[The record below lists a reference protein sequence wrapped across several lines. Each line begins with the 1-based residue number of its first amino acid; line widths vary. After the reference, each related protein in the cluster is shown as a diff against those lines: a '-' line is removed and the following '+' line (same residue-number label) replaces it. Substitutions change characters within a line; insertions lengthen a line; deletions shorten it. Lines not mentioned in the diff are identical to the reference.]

1 MSNDSLGD
9 YLRQI
14 ARYPLLTPAEEI
26 ELSRLIVKRQELKAL
41 DRKLTK
47 AEQHAVRRG
56 DRAAQRMI
64 NSNLRLVVSVA
75 RQAHRARRCRSLE
88 MLDLI
93 SHGNM
98 GLATAVERF
107 DYSRGYKFSTYAYWW
122 IRQGIS
128 RGITSEDRMIR
139 LPQHTHEA
147 EARLRRVLGRMAAND
162 EKVDLAAAAAEAGLD
177 VAIARRILELQ
188 AVHSLNAP
196 APGYQ
201 DVVLLDIIADEN
213 SHDDEPIVI
222 GETTMVIEDL
232 LELLDPRQ
240 RDVIVH
246 FYGLNGQTPKTMVE
260 LSKQLGV
267 SRERIRQIREV
278 AERRMRVLY
287 CHGAQRSALWSRT
300 A

>member
-14 ARYPLLTPAEEI
+14 ARYPLLTPSEEI
-26 ELSRLIVKRQELKAL
+26 ELSRLILQRQELKAL

-47 AEQHAVRRG
+47 AEQHAIKRG

-75 RQAHRARRCRSLE
+75 RQAHRARKCRSLE

-93 SHGNM
+93 SHGNL
-98 GLATAVERF
+98 GLAIAVERF

-128 RGITSEDRMIR
+128 RGIHSEDRMIR
-139 LPQHTHEA
+139 LPQHTCESEA
-147 EARLRRVLGRMAAND
+147 KLRRALAKMAANG
-162 EKVDLAAAAAEAGLD
+162 EKVDLAAAAKEAGLD

-196 APGYQ
+196 APGLD

-213 SHDDEPIVI
+213 IHEEEPIVI
-222 GETTMVIEDL
+222 GETKMVVEDL
-232 LELLDPRQ
+232 LELLDARQ
-240 RDVIVH
+240 RDVITH
-246 FYGLNGQTPKTMVE
+246 FYGLHGHPAKSMAEIAT
-260 LSKQLGV
+260 QLGV
-267 SRERIRQIREV
+267 SRERVRQIRDV